1 MRKKL
6 IKYSM
11 IVIMLGICGLYTYRF
26 LINDFTS
33 MKKITNH
40 TEQTSGEAVNYQ
52 TASPDEIKKT
62 DIGWERIKYVYMPRI
77 KDLLWTN
84 VKEKY
89 SIDGVEYTVL
99 DARIQNEWNPKWNY
113 EVIKDEYPFNSEK
126 KLKGD
131 KSFLSVTLEIKNMN
145 DEVYESYI
153 NNVALH
159 VYEKEG
165 KKIASKELDT
175 ASLDKPYTKS
185 FYRILLK
192 EQEEFKIE
200 LVYVITKK
208 MMSDEYYYFIDVNP
222 YAIYPTSKEQIG
234 IFKLPL
240 GAERKS
246 HESNKK

>member
-1 MRKKL
+1 MRKRL

-62 DIGWERIKYVYMPRI
+62 DIGWERIKYVYMPGI

-113 EVIKDEYPFNSEK
+113 EVIKDEYSFNSEK
-126 KLKGD
+126 KLKGED
-131 KSFLSVTLEIKNMN
+131 SFLSVTL
-145 DEVYESYI
+145 
-153 NNVALH
+153 
-159 VYEKEG
+159 
-165 KKIASKELDT
+165 
-175 ASLDKPYTKS
+175 
-185 FYRILLK
+185 
-192 EQEEFKIE
+192 
-200 LVYVITKK
+200 
-208 MMSDEYYYFIDVNP
+208 
-222 YAIYPTSKEQIG
+222 
-234 IFKLPL
+234 
-240 GAERKS
+240 
-246 HESNKK
+246 